1 MKVEMPYNTLELEL
15 DNAIARLTLNRPDRA
30 NSIILEMGREL
41 AAAMEMIRGARQTRV
56 LVVTGAGKFFCA
68 GADIAEFERMQTAPR
83 EELQNAVRFWLD
95 AIGEM
100 HRLPIP
106 VIARINGDAFGGGIG
121 LALACDLRVMAIGAR
136 LGFVFARVGLSG
148 ADAGV
153 TYFLP
158 RIVGPARAMEILLR
172 GQVFSAEDAVQAG
185 LVMRVV
191 AAEELDRATD
201 ELATQLAGGPPIAT
215 RFTKEGVI
223 ESLRRTIDE
232 EFDFESRAQTMCL
245 LTADHKEG
253 VKAFLEKR
261 APVFVGK

>member
-1 MKVEMPYNTLELEL
+1 MSYTTLKLEFN
-15 DNAIARLTLNRPDRA
+15 DTIARLTLNRPDRA
-30 NSIILEMGREL
+30 NSITLEMGREL
-41 AAAMEMIRGARQTRV
+41 MAAVETIRANSQTRA

-68 GADIAEFERMQTAPR
+68 GADMAEFERMQTAPR

-95 AIGEM
+95 AIAQM
-100 HRLPIP
+100 HHLPMP
-106 VIARINGDAFGGGIG
+106 VIARINGDAFGGGVG
-121 LALACDLRVMAIGAR
+121 LALACDLRVMAAGAR

-158 RIVGPARAMEILLR
+158 RLVGPARAMEILLQ
-172 GQVFSAEDAVQAG
+172 GKVFGAEEAAQAG
-185 LVMRVV
+185 LVTRVV

-201 ELATQLAGGPPIAT
+201 ELATRLAGGPPIAT
-215 RFTKEGVI
+215 GYTKEGVN

-232 EFDFESRAQTMCL
+232 EFDFEARAQTACL
-245 LTADHKEG
+245 QTADHKEG

-261 APVFVGK
+261 APKFVGK